1 LKVSVFIATS
11 IDGFIARKNGDI
23 DWLSGSDSENSG
35 EDYGYQEFIDTV
47 DVLVM
52 GRNSYEKVLSFG
64 EWPYASKKVVVLSTK
79 NLKAPDNLD
88 ANIEFKSCSPTDLIA
103 ELGAIG
109 AEHLYIDGGRTIQG
123 FLKEGLIQE
132 LVITRI
138 PVLLGEGISLFGPID
153 GDIKL
158 QHVETKQ
165 FENGYV
171 QSRYKAGGIDA

>member
-23 DWLSGSDSENSG
+23 DWLSDGSQEESG

-64 EWPYASKKVVVLSTK
+64 EWPYTGKKVVVLSSRT
-79 NLKAPDNLD
+79 LKAPAAIDSS
-88 ANIEFKSCSPTDLIA
+88 IEFKSCSPSELVA
-103 ELGAIG
+103 ELAAKG

-123 FLKEGLIQE
+123 FLKEGLIQNI
-132 LVITRI
+132 VITRI
-138 PVLLGEGISLFGPID
+138 PVLLGEGISLFGPLD
-153 GDIKL
+153 TDIKL
-158 QHVETKQ
+158 KHVATKQ
-165 FENGYV
+165 YENGFV
-171 QSRYKAGGIDA
+171 QSKYKVGGNDA